1 MHLVNNLKKSHID
14 FEKAEKE
21 HLASSWIEEAE
32 PDKIVKKWR

>member
-21 HLASSWIEEAE
+21 HLASS
-32 PDKIVKKWR
+32 